1 MSVEGLN
8 FISFTDVLFTQAK
21 EDADAAKLYKLCKS
35 DKILAIGN
43 GVNPSDFKVFNNDYE
58 RTAHRINIRRLLKT
72 SEDEVVLVVVGRLVI
87 EKGYREFERQLKILQ
102 EKWNQLENTYKS
114 GNKQELEQKLKEDKS
129 FLPSMMMFG
138 IVDMMMFSM
147 MFSMIGASMGSFIP
161 AEDIGGMDE
170 GADDMGGSDM
180 GDDGGFDI
188 DIGF

>member
-1 MSVEGLN
+1 MDEEN
-8 FISFTDVLFTQAK
+8 K
-21 EDADAAKLYKLCKS
+21 E
-35 DKILAIGN
+35 
-43 GVNPSDFKVFNNDYE
+43 
-58 RTAHRINIRRLLKT
+58 T
-72 SEDEVVLVVVGRLVI
+72 VVLGIISRGISKFGKISQESNVGPKDLELILQKLENSGLIKVNEKKGLLGTKI
-87 EKGYREFERQLKILQ
+87 EINPTEEGYREFERQLKILQ

-138 IVDMMMFSM
+138 IIDMMMFSM

-161 AEDIGGMDE
+161 AEDMGGMDDTTE
-170 GADDMGGSDM
+170 DMGGSDA

>member
-1 MSVEGLN
+1 MDDENKETVVLGI
-8 FISFTDVLFTQAK
+8 ISRGISKF
-21 EDADAAKLYKLCKS
+21 
-35 DKILAIGN
+35 DKISQESNVEPKDLESILQKLEKAGFIKVDEKKSWLGTKIEI
-43 GVNPSDFKVFNNDYE
+43 NPTE
-58 RTAHRINIRRLLKT
+58 
-72 SEDEVVLVVVGRLVI
+72 E
-87 EKGYREFERQLKILQ
+87 GYREFEHQLKILQ

-147 MFSMIGASMGSFIP
+147 MFSMIGSSMGSFIP
-161 AEDIGGMDE
+161 AEDVGGMDNDT
-170 GADDMGGSDM
+170 DDMGGSDT

>member
-1 MSVEGLN
+1 MDEENKETVVLGA
-8 FISFTDVLFTQAK
+8 ISRGVTKF
-21 EDADAAKLYKLCKS
+21 
-35 DKILAIGN
+35 DKISQETNVEPKDLEAILQKLENSGLIRVDEKK
-43 GVNPSDFKVFNNDYE
+43 GLLGTKIEINP
-58 RTAHRINIRRLLKT
+58 T
-72 SEDEVVLVVVGRLVI
+72 ED
-87 EKGYREFERQLKILQ
+87 GYREFERQLKILQ

-147 MFSMIGASMGSFIP
+147 MFSMIGASMGSFIQ
-161 AEDIGGMDE
+161 AEDRGGMDD
-170 GADDMGGSDM
+170 GADDRGGSDM

>member
-1 MSVEGLN
+1 MDEENKETVVLGM
-8 FISFTDVLFTQAK
+8 ISRGYSKF
-21 EDADAAKLYKLCKS
+21 
-35 DKILAIGN
+35 DKISQESKIEPRELELVLQKLEKSGL
-43 GVNPSDFKVFNNDYE
+43 
-58 RTAHRINIRRLLKT
+58 IRVEEKKGWLGTKIDIKPT
-72 SEDEVVLVVVGRLVI
+72 DE
-87 EKGYREFERQLKILQ
+87 GYREFERQLKILQ
-102 EKWNQLENTYKS
+102 DKWNNLENTYKS

-161 AEDIGGMDE
+161 AEDMGGMGD

>member
-1 MSVEGLN
+1 MDEEN
-8 FISFTDVLFTQAK
+8 K
-21 EDADAAKLYKLCKS
+21 E
-35 DKILAIGN
+35 
-43 GVNPSDFKVFNNDYE
+43 
-58 RTAHRINIRRLLKT
+58 T
-72 SEDEVVLVVVGRLVI
+72 VVLGIISREISKFGKISQESNVEPKDLELILQKLENSGLIKVNEKKGLLGTKI
-87 EKGYREFERQLKILQ
+87 EINPTEEGYREFERQLKILQ

-161 AEDIGGMDE
+161 AEDMGGMD
-170 GADDMGGSDM
+170 GAAEDMGGSDV
-180 GDDGGFDI
+180 GNDGGFDI

>member
-1 MSVEGLN
+1 MDEENKETVVLGV
-8 FISFTDVLFTQAK
+8 ISRGITKF
-21 EDADAAKLYKLCKS
+21 
-35 DKILAIGN
+35 DKISQEANVEPKDLEAILQKLEN
-43 GVNPSDFKVFNNDYE
+43 ARLIKV
-58 RTAHRINIRRLLKT
+58 
-72 SEDEVVLVVVGRLVI
+72 DEKKGWLGTKI
-87 EKGYREFERQLKILQ
+87 EIKPTEEGYREFERQLKILQ

-161 AEDIGGMDE
+161 AEDMAGMDE